1 VTRPDRPNFAETY
14 EPPAPLPAQPDI
26 ELPPDSIGY
35 RFKRRLLGDPIPTD
49 QLAHERLGKPTALA
63 VFASDNLSSSA
74 YATEEILRVL
84 VPVVGIAAFSLVVPI
99 TIAMLVVL
107 GFLILSYRETIK
119 AYPTAGGA
127 YMVTRDNFGMA
138 PAKIAGVSLLTDY
151 VLTVAVSV
159 AAGTA
164 ALTSAAPALSTWRVP
179 ISIFFILLIAFGN
192 LRGVRESG
200 KVFAVP
206 TYFFVVNM
214 VILLGFGAFR
224 MLTGGMD
231 RASYSGADLADI
243 GKIGDPGHGLLMGA
257 ALFVVLHAFASGGA
271 AVTGV
276 EAISNGVPA
285 FREPAWKN
293 ARSTL
298 VIMGSL
304 LGVMFLGLSIMAG
317 HLHVMPYEEGTPTV
331 IAQIGDLIY
340 GKSVFGQVFFYALQA
355 GTMLILVLAANTS
368 FADFPRLA
376 SFLAT
381 DNLMPRQLIKRGH
394 RLVFSNGILFLSGAA
409 ILLVLVTGAQVD
421 RLIPLYAI
429 GVFTSFTLS
438 QAGMAKHHVRL
449 KEPGWKHGLVIN
461 GVGAVLSFIV
471 CIILAVTKFT
481 HGAWVIILLVPIL
494 VAFLTRLGKQYEA
507 EAEQLQDE
515 VPVAAAA
522 PILRRHVVL
531 VFVDKLDLATAR
543 AVQYAR
549 TLNPDELRAVHFA
562 LDPLFAQELTAAWS
576 EAGMSRVALD
586 VVDTP
591 DRRLTRAAVEV
602 VARDLADNETEV
614 SVLLPDRK
622 YTGFWTRILHDQTA
636 SAIERDVSQL
646 PHANVTTVP
655 FHFGRRHEARTG
667 FGRPTV
673 EAPARRG
680 NGSGRMP
687 APPLPAAPT
696 PSAIA
701 ASTLA
706 PDTSV
711 GDTAGPADGDGDAA
725 TTTASAAPTT
735 VVEGNGQGTGPARAA
750 EATETSPAA
759 TDTPPAETATGAAT
773 APPPPEQ
780 AVGRPS
786 WRDGITPIGDVR
798 WRDRV
803 TIAGRVQTL
812 RVRTGG
818 GSTTLECVIEDDTGA
833 MSIVFTGRKHIGG
846 LEVGT
851 RLRAQ
856 GMAAEHRGRLAI
868 LNPAYALV
876 VDPH

>member
-14 EPPAPLPAQPDI
+14 EPPEPVPVQPPID
-26 ELPPDSIGY
+26 LPPDGIGY
-35 RFKRRLLGDPIPTD
+35 RLKRRLLGEPLHTD

-84 VPVVGIAAFSLVVPI
+84 VPVIGIAAFSLVVPV

-119 AYPTAGGA
+119 EYPTAGGA
-127 YMVTRDNFGMA
+127 YMVTRDNFGMG
-138 PAKIAGVSLLTDY
+138 PAKVAGVSLLTDY
-151 VLTVAVSV
+151 ILTVAVSV

-164 ALTSAAPALSTWRVP
+164 ALTSAAPALAPYRVP
-179 ISIFFILLIAFGN
+179 ISIGFIALTAFGN

-206 TYFFVVNM
+206 TYFFVANV
-214 VILLGFGAFR
+214 VVLLGLGAFR
-224 MLTGGMD
+224 MVSGGLD
-231 RASYSGADLADI
+231 RAAYSGEDLADI
-243 GKIGDPGHGLLMGA
+243 GKIGIDGHGVLMGA
-257 ALFVVLHAFASGGA
+257 SLFVVLHAFASGGA

-285 FREPAWKN
+285 FREPAWRN
-293 ARSTL
+293 ARQTL

-317 HLHVMPYEEGTPTV
+317 HLHVMPFEEGTPTV
-331 IAQIGDLIY
+331 VSQIGDLIY
-340 GKSVFGQVFFYALQA
+340 GESALGQALFYALQA
-355 GTMLILVLAANTS
+355 ATMLILVLAANTA

-409 ILLVLVTGAQVD
+409 MLLVLITGAQVD

-438 QAGMAKHHVRL
+438 QAGMAKHHIRL
-449 KEPGWKHGLVIN
+449 HEPHWRRGLAIN
-461 GVGAVLSFIV
+461 GVGAVLSFVV
-471 CIILAVTKFT
+471 CIILAVTKFS
-481 HGAWVIILLVPIL
+481 HGAWVIIVLVPVL
-494 VAFLTRLGKQYEA
+494 VVFLTRLGRQYA
-507 EAEQLQDE
+507 TEAEQLHE
-515 VPVAAAA
+515 ELPAEAAA

-549 TLNPDELRAVHFA
+549 TLTPDELRAVHFA
-562 LDPLFAQELTAAWS
+562 LDPLFARELAAAWTD
-576 EAGMSRVALD
+576 AGMSRVPLD

-602 VARDLADNETEV
+602 VARDLADGETEV

-622 YTGFWTRILHDQTA
+622 YTGFWTRILHDRTA

-655 FHFGRRHEARTG
+655 FHFGRRHAARTG
-667 FGRPTV
+667 FARTAA
-673 EAPARRG
+673 EPARVGG

-687 APPLPAAPT
+687 EPPRPAAPRSSPT
-696 PSAIA
+696 PA
-701 ASTLA
+701 AA
-706 PDTSV
+706 
-711 GDTAGPADGDGDAA
+711 AA
-725 TTTASAAPTT
+725 TGSVA
-735 VVEGNGQGTGPARAA
+735 
-750 EATETSPAA
+750 
-759 TDTPPAETATGAAT
+759 GAAT
-773 APPPPEQ
+773 ADRATTAAGADGHEDAGRAARVTGSSIAGTQVPPAAGSGAEGGEGGTQ
-780 AVGRPS
+780 AMAPVEALA

-812 RVRTGG
+812 RILSSG
-818 GSTTLECVIEDDTGA
+818 GSSTLEAVVEDDTGA
-833 MSIVFTGRKHIGG
+833 MSIVFTGRKQIGG

-856 GMAAEHRGRLAI
+856 GMAAEHRRRLAI
-868 LNPAYALV
+868 LNPTYALIA
-876 VDPH
+876 DRH